1 MGIFNKKSRAKKLT
15 SLDELE
21 PMLETGK
28 PILVD
33 LMQQNCG
40 PCRIMDGIVNEL
52 AVEYG
57 ESVHIVKVD
66 VTKVPGRSPDFR
78 RSIHAD
84 VRCAR
89 HGPTRRSRRRRNG
102 RASRPKRPRDRI
114 SPRWRQAG
122 LVKKDQLSRVLESN
136 GAYEGHR
143 LALSCTRRSRGRSC
157 DQATRPRPS
166 ASGAAAE
173 RNEPHGTPRRAL
185 PQRRASCRC
194 RSESLSAN
202 GPIG

>member
-1 MGIFNKKSRAKKLT
+1 MGIFNKKTRAKKLT

-66 VTKVPGRSPDFR
+66 VTKVPGAAQTFGVRSTPTFVVLG
-78 RSIHAD
+78 RSNKKVSKKAQRKGK
-84 VRCAR
+84 VQK
-89 HGPTRRSRRRRNG
+89 
-102 RASRPKRPRDRI
+102 ASSDRI
-114 SPRWRQAG
+114 SPRWRHAG

-136 GAYEGHR
+136 GAKKV
-143 LALSCTRRSRGRSC
+143 AV
-157 DQATRPRPS
+157 
-166 ASGAAAE
+166 
-173 RNEPHGTPRRAL
+173 
-185 PQRRASCRC
+185 
-194 RSESLSAN
+194 
-202 GPIG
+202 